1 METAIIGLARSG
13 KTTIFN
19 ALTGQAAL
27 TGDAAGGRKQAALSE
42 VKVPDERLDKLASLY
57 EPKKLTHASVLFK
70 DLPLDHDEEGGIT
83 AASLADVRRAD
94 AVAIVIR
101 AFSND
106 SVMPALKDSA
116 PLRDLRKVTD
126 SLVFGDYE
134 IAEKRLE
141 RLDKEAKRDTR
152 EYHLLRQIVDRLG
165 TGTPL
170 GAGFFSAE
178 DARIFAGFGFLTA
191 KPLFVIINTGGT
203 SLAHEDL
210 LRQAAESGTD
220 SFDIRGDLEMEI
232 AQLPPADQKDFLADM
247 GLEEPAKNRFL
258 RHVYSTLHLVSF
270 FTVGDDECKAWSIRE
285 GTTAVAAAGEI
296 HSDLAKGFIRAE
308 VARWQDVVESG
319 DFAAAKKANKL
330 RLEGKE
336 YVVRDGDVLLIRF
349 NV

>member
-19 ALTGQAAL
+19 ALTGQAAM
-27 TGDAAGGRKQAALSE
+27 TGDAAGGRKQVALSE

-57 EPKKLTHASVLFK
+57 DPKKLTHASVLFK

-94 AVAIVIR
+94 AVAMAIR
-101 AFSND
+101 AFSSD
-106 SVMPALKDSA
+106 SVMPALKDST

-141 RLDKEAKRDTR
+141 RLDKEAKRDGR
-152 EYHLLRQIVDRLG
+152 EYHVLRQIVDRLG
-165 TGTPL
+165 TGKPL
-170 GAGFFSAE
+170 GPRFFAVE
-178 DARIFAGFGFLTA
+178 DARFFAGFGFLTA
-191 KPLFVIINTGGT
+191 KPLFVIINTGEA
-203 SLAHEDL
+203 SLPHEDL
-210 LRQAAESGTD
+210 LREAAQSGVD
-220 SFDIRGDLEMEI
+220 AFAIRGDLEMEI
-232 AQLPPADQKDFLADM
+232 AQLPAADQKDFLADM

-270 FTVGDDECKAWSIRE
+270 FTVGEDECKAWSIRE

-308 VARWQDVVESG
+308 VAQWQDVLDSG
-319 DFAAAKKANKL
+319 DFAATKKANKL

>member
-19 ALTGQAAL
+19 AFTGQAAL

-42 VKVPDERLDKLASLY
+42 VKVPDERLDKLAGLY
-57 EPKKLTHASVLFK
+57 DPKKLTHASVLFK
-70 DLPLDHDEEGGIT
+70 DLPLEHDDEGGLT

-101 AFSND
+101 AFTSD
-106 SVMPALKDSA
+106 AVVPALKDST

-134 IAEKRLE
+134 VAEKRLE
-141 RLDKEAKRDTR
+141 RLDKEAKRDSR
-152 EYHLLRQIVDRLG
+152 EYHLLKQIVERLG
-165 TGTPL
+165 TGKPL
-170 GAGFFSAE
+170 GPGFFAPE
-178 DARIFAGFGFLTA
+178 DARLFAGFGFLTA
-191 KPLFVIINTGGT
+191 KPIFLIVNTGEA
-203 SLAHEDL
+203 SLPHDDL
-210 LRQAAESGTD
+210 LRDAAEGGVEA
-220 SFDIRGDLEMEI
+220 FAIRGDLEMEI
-232 AQLPPADQKDFLADM
+232 AQLPAADQKDFLADL
-247 GLEEPAKNRFL
+247 GLVEPAKNRFL

-270 FTVGDDECKAWSIRE
+270 FTVGEDECKAWSIHE
-285 GTTAVAAAGEI
+285 GTTAVGAAGEI

-308 VARWQDVVESG
+308 VAQWQDVLDSG
-319 DFAAAKKANKL
+319 DFAATKKVNKL